1 MKKKS
6 PNTKEVYSITGFS
19 DLVSSPFFFSV
30 LILTIILGLAS
41 TFGFFKNPRKLKLI
55 IDLISQR
62 IFISNATTQT
72 LPKVVYSQAYTI
84 EQKELQVISKKDGNI
99 TASSLNKDRY
109 AILSNDNLND
119 IDYSSF
125 DPTITVAIDYNI
137 ASLRFWGSLNPSKSN
152 RLVIGAPLTPNYSL
166 DINKS

>member
-1 MKKKS
+1 MKKKA

-62 IFISNATTQT
+62 IFISDATTQT
-72 LPKVVYSQAYTI
+72 LSKVVYNQAYTI

-109 AILSNDNLND
+109 AILSNDDLNV
-119 IDYSSF
+119 DYSSF
-125 DPTITVAIDYNI
+125 DPKITVAIDYNI